1 MFSGVR
7 PLNPSLNKIKPRR
20 NFFMKSL
27 FLKVKNSFK
36 ESVILLRSIPAPLVA
51 IFVISVI
58 AMNILANKTIYQSTY
73 LAIDGGFIISWMS
86 FLAMDIVTKHFG
98 PKASTKMSIFAILVN
113 LLTCFIFWVV
123 SIIPTSTDYSAFN
136 TIIGGTWFILLSST
150 VAFFC
155 SAVLNN
161 VLNHLTGKLFKKN
174 PDGKLAFVV
183 RSYVSTFV
191 GQFFDNLIF
200 AVLCFMVFAPIFWD
214 GFHWTIIQCVTCSL
228 LGAGLE
234 LALEILFSPL
244 GYLVTKKWKKDNVG
258 KAYFDYLEENKNEN
272 IN

>member
-1 MFSGVR
+1 M
-7 PLNPSLNKIKPRR
+7 N
-20 NFFMKSL
+20 L
-27 FLKVKNSFK
+27 FISCHTKAKRFFK
-36 ESVILLRSIPAPLVA
+36 ESVLLLRSIPSIAVA
-51 IFVISVI
+51 LFVVSVIS
-58 AMNILANKTIYQSTY
+58 MNILANKTLYQDYY
-73 LAIDGGFIISWMS
+73 LAIDGGILVSWLS
-86 FLAMDIVTKHFG
+86 FLCMDIVTKHFG
-98 PKASTKMSIFAILVN
+98 PKASTKMSIFAVMVN
-113 LLTCFIFWVV
+113 LLVCLIFYIA

-155 SAVLNN
+155 SAILNN

-214 GFHWTIIQCVTCSL
+214 GFHWTFIQCVTCSL

-234 LALEILFSPL
+234 LVLEILFSPL
-244 GYLVTKKWKKDNVG
+244 GYMVTKKWKKDNVG
-258 KAYFDYLEENKNEN
+258 KAYFDYLEETRNES